1 MDLKS
6 LETFIQVAELGSFT
20 KASDRLGFS
29 QPTVSF
35 HIKQLEKELG
45 IQLFDRVGHTVCLT
59 EGGRKVLIQAQEI
72 CRLTARMVDDGQS
85 DKALTGVIRI
95 AMADSF
101 CSPLIINEFDRFR
114 RDYPGISLKITS
126 AGTDEMFRMLMQNEV
141 DIVCT
146 LDNHIYNASYVIANE
161 EKVGAHFVCS
171 SKNALAQEKN
181 HTVERLLSEPFIL
194 TEKGMSYRRLLEEKL
209 AEKSMEIAPILEIG
223 SANHICSLVEDNL
236 GVSFLPDYVIKD
248 GIKAGTIVKLEVEN
262 FEVELWKQILYH
274 RDKWMSA
281 PMEAVL
287 KYISEIS
294 L

>member
-59 EGGRKVLIQAQEI
+59 DGGRRVLVHAQEI
-72 CRLTARMVDDGQS
+72 CRLTTRMIENDQQ
-85 DKALTGVIRI
+85 DKDLRGVIRI
-95 AMADSF
+95 AMADSL
-101 CSPLIINEFDRFR
+101 CSPLIIETFDEFREN
-114 RDYPGISLKITS
+114 YPGISLKITS

-146 LDNHIYNASYVIANE
+146 LDNHIYNAAYVIAHE
-161 EKVGAHFVCS
+161 ERVGAHFVCS
-171 SKNALAQEKN
+171 SKHALASEKN
-181 HTVERLLSEPFIL
+181 ITVERLLMEPFIL
-194 TEKGMSYRRLLEEKL
+194 TEKGMSYRRILEEKL
-209 AEKSMEIAPILEIG
+209 AENSVEITPILEIG
-223 SANHICSLVEDNL
+223 NANHICRLVEENT
-236 GVSFLPDYVIKD
+236 GISFLPDYVIED
-248 GIKAGTIVKLEVEN
+248 GINAGTLTKLKVEN

-281 PMEAVL
+281 PIEAVL
-287 KYISEIS
+287 QFISKIN

>member
-59 EGGRKVLIQAQEI
+59 ESGRKVLIQAQEI
-72 CRLTARMVDDGQS
+72 CRLTAKMVDDGHS

-101 CSPLIINEFDRFR
+101 CSPLIINEFGRFR

-146 LDNHIYNASYVIANE
+146 LDNHIYNASYVIAHE

-171 SKNALAQEKN
+171 SKHALAKEKN
-181 HTVERLLSEPFIL
+181 ITLERLLAEPFIL

-209 AEKSMEIAPILEIG
+209 AENSMEINPVLEIG
-223 SANHICSLVEDNL
+223 SANHICKLVEDNL
-236 GVSFLPDYVIKD
+236 GVSFLPDYVIKK
-248 GIKAGTIVKLEVEN
+248 GVEAGTITKLSVDN

-287 KYISEIS
+287 KFISEIN